1 MIVFC
6 TTCKNR
12 TQHLEKT
19 LPKNLA
25 DNADYADCKFVI
37 LNYGSEDHLLDY
49 LVSNHKPAMKSGR
62 VTVYSFAAVG
72 PFNMTHS
79 KNLAHRLGILEGGD
93 ILVNLDA
100 DNYTNAGFCRYIET
114 QFERKDVFLWSRM
127 VQGRLKRGVSGR
139 IALSVNAFLNAGGYD
154 EKYVTW
160 GPDDKD
166 INVRLQRIGYE
177 AVEIDEQYL
186 DAIHH
191 KDKLR
196 FKEYPHA
203 KPASD
208 VGEDEFYLVN
218 DATVVNFGVF
228 GCGTVFR
235 NFDATPIELKPLPT
249 RIFGIGLHKTAT
261 SSLHMA
267 LKLMGFDSGHWETGS
282 WAKAIWMEMKAGRS
296 ATLEKSYALSDLPIP
311 LLYRELDKAYPGSRF
326 ILTVRDESAWLESV
340 RNHFS
345 DRNPF
350 RWEWDVHPF
359 PNRIHKELYGRKTF
373 DADVFL
379 ERYRRHNAEVV
390 EYFKHRP
397 KDLLVMQ
404 MDKGAGWLQICSFL
418 GKPIPSAP
426 YPKAF
431 ATK

>member
-1 MIVFC
+1 
-6 TTCKNR
+6 
-12 TQHLEKT
+12 
-19 LPKNLA
+19 
-25 DNADYADCKFVI
+25 
-37 LNYGSEDHLLDY
+37 
-49 LVSNHKPAMKSGR
+49 
-62 VTVYSFAAVG
+62 
-72 PFNMTHS
+72 
-79 KNLAHRLGILEGGD
+79 
-93 ILVNLDA
+93 
-100 DNYTNAGFCRYIET
+100 
-114 QFERKDVFLWSRM
+114 
-127 VQGRLKRGVSGR
+127 
-139 IALSVNAFLNAGGYD
+139 
-154 EKYVTW
+154 
-160 GPDDKD
+160 
-166 INVRLQRIGYE
+166 
-177 AVEIDEQYL
+177 
-186 DAIHH
+186 
-191 KDKLR
+191 
-196 FKEYPHA
+196 
-203 KPASD
+203 
-208 VGEDEFYLVN
+208 
-218 DATVVNFGVF
+218 
-228 GCGTVFR
+228 
-235 NFDATPIELKPLPT
+235 
-249 RIFGIGLHKTAT
+249 
-261 SSLHMA
+261 
-267 LKLMGFDSGHWETGS
+267 
-282 WAKAIWMEMKAGRS
+282 
-296 ATLEKSYALSDLPIP
+296 LEKSYALSDLPIP